1 MQIDRRRFFKVCSAG
16 MAGTTLATLGFS
28 PATALAEVR
37 TYKLLRAR
45 ETRSTCPYCSVGCGV
60 LLYSRSDG
68 AGNVTESVFH
78 VEGDPDHPVSR
89 GTLCPKG
96 AGVVDFI
103 RSNHRLRY
111 PMVREPKT
119 NEWKRISWDEAL
131 TRIARHIKNDRDANF
146 IETKDGV
153 TVNRFNTT
161 GMWACTSTSNE
172 AGYLTQK
179 MILGLG
185 MVATDHVAR
194 I

>member
-37 TYKLLRAR
+37 AYKLLRAR
-45 ETRSTCPYCSVGCGV
+45 ETRSTCPYCSVGCGM

-78 VEGDPDHPVSR
+78 VEGDPDHPVSQ

-111 PMVREPKT
+111 PMVREPKSK
-119 NEWKRISWDEAL
+119 EWKRISWDEAL
-131 TRIARHIKNDRDANF
+131 TRVARHIKNDRDANF
-146 IETKDGV
+146 IETQNGV
-153 TVNRFNTT
+153 TVNRYNTT
-161 GMWACTSTSNE
+161 GMWGCTSTSNE
-172 AGYLTQK
+172 AAYLTQK